1 MQAQLNFF
9 LAGLNHL
16 ILEAFSP
23 QPQSSKVLVTV
34 KIMGRLNYGGL
45 GEMMATV
52 SPLLQV
58 ATTAS
63 CFLRFKFRGDKDAC
77 GKGFQDF

>member
-1 MQAQLNFF
+1 MRAQLNFF
-9 LAGLNHL
+9 LAGFNHL
-16 ILEAFSP
+16 ILETFSP
-23 QPQSSKVLVTV
+23 QPQNSKVLVTV

-58 ATTAS
+58 ATTAP
-63 CFLRFKFRGDKDAC
+63 CLLRFKFREDKDTC
-77 GKGFQDF
+77 